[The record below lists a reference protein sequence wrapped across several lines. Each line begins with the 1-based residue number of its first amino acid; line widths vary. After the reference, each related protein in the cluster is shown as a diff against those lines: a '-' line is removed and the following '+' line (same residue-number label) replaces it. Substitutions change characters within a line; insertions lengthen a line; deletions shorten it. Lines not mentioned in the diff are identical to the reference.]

1 MRAVYTVCTYSTHL
15 PGSLRAQAVHGSVQ
29 AGFASP
35 AEDHAAKRI
44 DVLEHLV
51 KHPQATFQMKVRG
64 ESMRDAGIADGD
76 MLIVDRAIP
85 PRSGHVVVAV
95 VDSEFTVKT
104 YWKRA
109 GRVKLKA
116 ANPTYPDIEP
126 KDGQTVEVWGVVVAT
141 IKRMPL

>member
-1 MRAVYTVCTYSTHL
+1 MRIQHPSNGHRPYL
-15 PGSLRAQAVHGSVQ
+15 PGTLSVQAVHASVQ

-85 PRSGHVVVAV
+85 PRSGHVVV
-95 VDSEFTVKT
+95 DCEFTVKT
-104 YWKRA
+104 YWKCV

-116 ANPTYPDIEP
+116 ANPT
-126 KDGQTVEVWGVVVAT
+126 
-141 IKRMPL
+141 